1 MTGMEIVAACIGVG
15 ILATMGVLFWR
26 LTSH

>member
-15 ILATMGVLFWR
+15 TLLTMVVLFWR
-26 LTSH
+26 LISH